1 VAEENKMAYFAP
13 ALIGAGLLASVFW
26 FGGGQRKL
34 PREFGE
40 ISQRRLK
47 AAAKTLGVPWS
58 HIETGEDS
66 PQADAVVRLAEQRD
80 NKAKKRLSREF
91 GSLGGTKSE
100 ALERDLVLQHHIL
113 RNALNAAQRDRAK
126 RRIKNLE
133 AQIKEAV
140 QGEFG
145 SLGAWPKGSRKNWNK
160 NHKLAKGT
168 SVRVYDNGGETTD
181 RYTVVMVGKKWD
193 GLLYPGEKT
202 ALGMDEGGLSFSQWT
217 GVHEGKHLGRRVKW
231 EDLPRATRGHIE
243 RRVLQD

>member
-1 VAEENKMAYFAP
+1 MAEENKMAYFAP

-26 FGGGQRKL
+26 FGKGERRL
-34 PREFGE
+34 PR
-40 ISQRRLK
+40 
-47 AAAKTLGVPWS
+47 
-58 HIETGEDS
+58 
-66 PQADAVVRLAEQRD
+66 
-80 NKAKKRLSREF
+80 
-91 GSLGGTKSE
+91 
-100 ALERDLVLQHHIL
+100 
-113 RNALNAAQRDRAK
+113 
-126 RRIKNLE
+126 
-133 AQIKEAV
+133 
-140 QGEFG
+140 EFG